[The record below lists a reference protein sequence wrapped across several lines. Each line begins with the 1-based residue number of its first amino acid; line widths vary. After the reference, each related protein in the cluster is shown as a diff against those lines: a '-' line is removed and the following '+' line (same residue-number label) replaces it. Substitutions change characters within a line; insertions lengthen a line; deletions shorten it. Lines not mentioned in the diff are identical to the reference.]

1 MKQII
6 AVRLAP
12 DDVQRLRAIADE
24 NNRSI
29 SYVSRVMITE
39 GLNRYEQTKG
49 NKRLKE
55 RLETG
60 ANLLPILEPKQAPAN
75 GSSNS

>member
-1 MKQII
+1 MKQTVAI
-6 AVRLAP
+6 RLAP

-29 SYVSRVMITE
+29 SYVSRFMITE

-60 ANLLPILEPKQAPAN
+60 ANLLSILEPKQAPTES
-75 GSSNS
+75 SSNS

>member
-60 ANLLPILEPKQAPAN
+60 ANLLPILEPKQAPADS
-75 GSSNS
+75 SSNS